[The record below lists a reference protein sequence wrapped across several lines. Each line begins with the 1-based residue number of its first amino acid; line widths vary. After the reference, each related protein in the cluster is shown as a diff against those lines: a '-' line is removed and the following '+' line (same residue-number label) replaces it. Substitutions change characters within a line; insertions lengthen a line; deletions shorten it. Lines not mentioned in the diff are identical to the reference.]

1 MSIHRHCVHCSQR
14 VSNNYAIMVMERRRK
29 SRRRPISLI
38 NTLFCHELFSHVF
51 VMLDYV
57 DLVRAAQVCTLW
69 RNHMKEMQ
77 GTLFRHFYIH
87 LGGDPETRRR
97 QVGCWKEEVKAIV
110 QCDTDLTLYNYACNN
125 EDEALK
131 ESIIDDGGFCTV

>member
-1 MSIHRHCVHCSQR
+1 
-14 VSNNYAIMVMERRRK
+14 MERRRK

-38 NTLFCHELFSHVF
+38 NTFFCHELFTNVF

-57 DLVRAAQVCTLW
+57 DLVRASQVCTLW

-87 LGGDPETRRR
+87 LGGDPATRRGP
-97 QVGCWKEEVKAIV
+97 VECWKEEVKAIV
-110 QCDTDLTLYNYACNN
+110 QCETDLTVYNYACHTG
-125 EDEALK
+125 DEALQ
-131 ESIIDDGGFCTV
+131 ESIINDGGFCMV